1 MGIKNFPKFSPRPLA
16 AETFFANLFCCRKLS
31 AVVKKRFLEEL
42 FRGCPQKEGI
52 MRGEKFEQLSGQKTF
67 ASCSGFDCRRKTTRR
82 HLFLQT
88 MNQIMPWQA
97 LVELVE
103 PYWPKQDGP
112 GRPTK
117 PLLWML
123 KLYFLQI
130 WFHLSDPQTE
140 ELMHTGMPSKS
151 F

>member
-1 MGIKNFPKFSPRPLA
+1 
-16 AETFFANLFCCRKLS
+16 
-31 AVVKKRFLEEL
+31 
-42 FRGCPQKEGI
+42 
-52 MRGEKFEQLSGQKTF
+52 MRGDKFEQLSGQKTF

-82 HLFLQT
+82 HLFLHP

-103 PYWPKQDGP
+103 PYGPKPVGP

-123 KLYFLQI
+123 KLYFLPI

-140 ELMHTGMPSKS
+140 EWMHTGMPSKS